1 MWITHS
7 FIGTTR
13 NGTRCLFF
21 LLFEDYIEA
30 QTQFA
35 RELDLELER
44 FARNLGDT
52 GAVVRPFAGDIES
65 ARKSVID
72 KGWSDRQK
80 RELYKTPSILMIGV
94 DFDEFDPR
102 QHSWI
107 LLHLGRKQYEGAP
120 GAYHFREALQAIA
133 EAVNDSGA
141 DPFDVAHDVQHEVT
155 AEDAVKVF
163 EARPGA
169 FGFSIDLVQAGSVL
183 KNLYQRHR
191 DV

>member
-13 NGTRCLFF
+13 DGTRCLFF

-44 FARNLGDT
+44 FARNLGDQ
-52 GAVVRPFAGDIES
+52 GAVVRPFTGDIES
-65 ARKSVID
+65 ARKSVLD
-72 KGWSDRQK
+72 KGWTEKQK

-94 DFDEFDPR
+94 DFDEFDPQ
-102 QHSWI
+102 QHQWM
-107 LLHLGRKQYEGAP
+107 LLHLGSKQHEGAA
-120 GAYHFREALQAIA
+120 GAYRFRKALEAIA
-133 EAVNDSGA
+133 QAVNDLGA
-141 DPFDVAHDVQHEVT
+141 DPFDVAHDVQYEVT
-155 AEDAVKVF
+155 AADAVKVL
-163 EARPGA
+163 EAKPGA
-169 FGFSIDLVQAGSVL
+169 FGFSIDLVQAGTL
-183 KNLYQRHR
+183 LRNFYQRRR